1 MADVRSADEQTLADA
16 RRIIADGGLVVI
28 PTDTVYGIACDPC
41 NAAAIARIYAAKHRP
56 ADKALQVIMPDLSV
70 LPKLGLALP
79 TPLDALARRFR
90 PGAFSPIAVADDD
103 SPLLTVR
110 VDDSGARTQ
119 GIRVPDS
126 EVTLRVLRAIGPVA
140 ASSANRSGN
149 ESAQTVDEAVAAL
162 GDSVDLYIDGGPT
175 VSHTASTVVAADPD
189 APDGIVILREGR
201 LEADAVRRAVREEAR
216 HGGTAGQ

>member
-1 MADVRSADEQTLADA
+1 MSEVRTITDESLAQA
-16 RRIIADGGLVVI
+16 VEIIRDGGLILI
-28 PTDTVYGIACDPC
+28 PTDTVYGVACDPR
-41 NAAAIARIYAAKHRP
+41 NVEAIRKIYMVKQRP
-56 ADKALQVIMPDLSV
+56 KYKPLQ
-70 LPKLGLALP
+70 GLLASIDG
-79 TPLDALARRFR
+79 LDALRLDLPVPLNRLAAMFM

>member
-79 TPLDALARRFR
+79 TPLDALARRFL

-103 SPLLTVR
+103 
-110 VDDSGARTQ
+110 
-119 GIRVPDS
+119 
-126 EVTLRVLRAIGPVA
+126 
-140 ASSANRSGN
+140 
-149 ESAQTVDEAVAAL
+149 
-162 GDSVDLYIDGGPT
+162 
-175 VSHTASTVVAADPD
+175 
-189 APDGIVILREGR
+189 
-201 LEADAVRRAVREEAR
+201 
-216 HGGTAGQ
+216 

>member
-79 TPLDALARRFR
+79 TPLDALARRFLWLMTIR
-90 PGAFSPIAVADDD
+90 RCSRCVSTIPARVPKAFESPI
-103 SPLLTVR
+103 PR
-110 VDDSGARTQ
+110 
-119 GIRVPDS
+119 
-126 EVTLRVLRAIGPVA
+126 
-140 ASSANRSGN
+140 
-149 ESAQTVDEAVAAL
+149 
-162 GDSVDLYIDGGPT
+162 
-175 VSHTASTVVAADPD
+175 
-189 APDGIVILREGR
+189 
-201 LEADAVRRAVREEAR
+201 
-216 HGGTAGQ
+216 

>member
-1 MADVRSADEQTLADA
+1 M
-16 RRIIADGGLVVI
+16 
-28 PTDTVYGIACDPC
+28 
-41 NAAAIARIYAAKHRP
+41 
-56 ADKALQVIMPDLSV
+56 
-70 LPKLGLALP
+70 
-79 TPLDALARRFR
+79 
-90 PGAFSPIAVADDD
+90 
-103 SPLLTVR
+103 R
-110 VDDSGARTQ
+110 VDDSGASTQ